1 MVKHIVMWK
10 LKERAEGTNKKEN
23 AFQIK
28 KRVENLITKMAYI
41 KKIEVGI
48 NQQESEQSDD
58 VVLYSEFETWED
70 LEHYKKH
77 PEHMKV
83 AEFIGKVRLE
93 RRTVDY
99 ETEKD

>member
-10 LKERAEGTNKKEN
+10 LKERAEGTHKKEN
-23 AFQIK
+23 AIKIK
-28 KRVENLITKMAYI
+28 KRVEALKTKMTYI

-48 NQQESEQSDD
+48 NQQKSNQSDD

-83 AEFIGKVRLE
+83 AEFIGKVRSE
-93 RRTVDY
+93 RKYVDY
-99 ETEKD
+99 ETEED